1 MYDRRSR
8 GAGGKRRRDV
18 DEGEAVLE
26 GGDSDE
32 DVGNTEDSDWRERA
46 GRVRRDQLRRE
57 TAKRRRGGG
66 EDGVT

>member
-1 MYDRRSR
+1 MYDRRSS

-18 DEGEAVLE
+18 DEEEAVLE

-46 GRVRRDQLRRE
+46 GRVRREQRRA
-57 TAKRRRGGG
+57 TAKRRGEGG

>member
-1 MYDRRSR
+1 M
-8 GAGGKRRRDV
+8 
-18 DEGEAVLE
+18 DEEEAVLE

-46 GRVRRDQLRRE
+46 GRIRRDQRRE
-57 TAKRRRGGG
+57 TAKRRREGG